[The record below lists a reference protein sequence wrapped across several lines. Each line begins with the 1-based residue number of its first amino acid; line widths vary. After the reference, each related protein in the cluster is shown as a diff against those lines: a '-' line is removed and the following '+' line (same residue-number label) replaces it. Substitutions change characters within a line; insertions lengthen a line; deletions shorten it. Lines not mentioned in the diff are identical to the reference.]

1 MRTLLF
7 GGAACQDDGEPGQ
20 LVQAERFLVA
30 HPETVLLT
38 VNIGDN
44 DVEGCIDTRAPA
56 VDAACVRR
64 GMAAI
69 RHNLPVIA
77 QRLKAAAG
85 THTAVVG
92 ILDYD
97 QFLALWLDGRA
108 GRAVA
113 RRSVRII
120 GSLNALMARIY
131 RAAGVQVANAGV
143 RFRTTALGTSATLPG
158 VGRVP
163 LAVERI
169 CRWTWACS
177 DPPIGRDD
185 HARPMGYRVIARAV
199 MDALAR
205 E

>member
-1 MRTLLF
+1 M
-7 GGAACQDDGEPGQ
+7 A
-20 LVQAERFLVA
+20 LVEWIFRKVICIGRI
-30 HPETVLLT
+30 TGNVLLT

-44 DVEGCIDTRAPA
+44 DVEGCIDTTRPA
-56 VDAACVRR
+56 VDSACIRR
-64 GMAAI
+64 GMATI
-69 RHNLPVIA
+69 RRNLPVIA
-77 QRLKAAAG
+77 RRLKAAAG
-85 THTAVVG
+85 SHTAVVG

-97 QFLALWLDGRA
+97 QFLALWLDGPA
-108 GRAVA
+108 GRSVA

-120 GSLNALMARIY
+120 GALNALMARIY

-143 RFRTTALGTSATLPG
+143 RFHTTDLTTRRTLPG

-185 HARPMGYRVIARAV
+185 HARSAGYRVIARAV
-199 MDALAR
+199 MEALAR
-205 E
+205 S